1 MLLNPIV
8 TDMFVG
14 HIIHYLVALGFEE
27 YFSGLGLVKIF
38 TSGNTAVEVSSKG
51 NNLNKISNRVSI

>member
-8 TDMFVG
+8 TDTFVG
-14 HIIHYLVALGFEE
+14 QIITIVALGFEE